1 MASASTTTMMT
12 TTTRVGSAS
21 AVTRRSVRG
30 RRRSTA
36 SEGGRRGFTQQRR
49 KSSTTRERCIAR
61 ATAEDEDEFAIFRF
75 TLGIPGF
82 DDEDIP
88 RVVGGLGGAALV
100 ANHLAAGAYGSEAL
114 HRSESVG
121 IALCI
126 ACVLAPELGR
136 RLKGDG
142 TRSGRSKNGAGVA
155 PGEDGDSVFVLRE
168 SSSEAE
174 KEDCAWASYAILTN
188 TLASGVIYI
197 DAEGRAQLV
206 RGTIRGKED
215 GTPDA
220 SKTETLSRVQT
231 AWQSV
236 SNTSSD
242 YFTSRWDVDR
252 AGANTWA
259 FLPPTAESVSVHRPA
274 NGGGVLVVW
283 SDVDRAFSRKDR
295 KWLDALAVKLSSIAR
310 QNAA

>member
-1 MASASTTTMMT
+1 MASASASTTPPATMA
-12 TTTRVGSAS
+12 GSAS
-21 AVTRRSVRG
+21 AATRRSVRA
-30 RRRSTA
+30 RRSTA
-36 SEGGRRGFTQQRR
+36 SEGRRRGFVQQRQ
-49 KSSTTRERCIAR
+49 KSSTTREKCIAR

-88 RVVGGLGGAALV
+88 RVVGGLGGLALV

-142 TRSGRSKNGAGVA
+142 TKSGRSKNSVGVA
-155 PGEDGDSVFVLRE
+155 PGEEGESVFALRE

-188 TLASGVIYI
+188 TLASGLIYV

-206 RGTIRGKED
+206 RGIIRGKED

-220 SKTETLSRVQT
+220 SKSETLSRVQT

-236 SNTSSD
+236 STTSSD

-259 FLPPTAESVSVHRPA
+259 FLPPTVESVSVHRA
-274 NGGGVLVVW
+274 SNDGGVLIVW

-295 KWLDALAVKLSSIAR
+295 KWLDALAVKLSSISR
-310 QNAA
+310 QNSA